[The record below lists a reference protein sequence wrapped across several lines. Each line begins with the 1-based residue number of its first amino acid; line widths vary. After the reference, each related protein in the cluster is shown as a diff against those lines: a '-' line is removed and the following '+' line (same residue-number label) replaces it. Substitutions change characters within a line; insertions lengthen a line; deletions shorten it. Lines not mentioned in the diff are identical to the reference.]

1 MFSKMATSTLIQ
13 YLDKTQNT
21 VSGGTVAV
29 GASSSNRSESETF
42 LTESAITK
50 GQWVS
55 FDIAQTGASKVL
67 VVVTAP
73 LVANGNGAVI
83 GVALESVTGTA
94 TSPQPIRVCISGF
107 CEALVD
113 SVGVT
118 AARTPVVVRAGTAGI
133 AGAVTPATDLAP
145 QCGLTLIVPLASPL
159 LTEVL
164 VYKQF

>member
-1 MFSKMATSTLIQ
+1 MATSTLIQ

-21 VSGGTVAV
+21 ASGGTVAV
-29 GASSSNRSESETF
+29 GASSSNRSETETF

-94 TSPQPIRVCISGF
+94 TSPQPIRCCISGF

-113 SVGVT
+113 SVNVT
-118 AARTPVVVRAGTAGI
+118 AARTPLVVDTGTAGI
-133 AGAVTPATDLAP
+133 ASIHATTDLAP
-145 QCGLTLIVPLASPL
+145 ACGLSLIVPQASPL